1 MRPASSCLCPR
12 EAPLPVRTKIV
23 LLMHEKEW
31 RRQKCATGRLACLN
45 LAGSEIIPGLG
56 FDDNPRVKQLMAD
69 PAKRCVLL
77 YPGENAV
84 DLSVDPFPAKALGL
98 EVDPARVLEV
108 DPDQGRNQGPNQGPN
123 QSLNQVLE
131 RHLVVFIIDATW
143 SCSRAVLRAS
153 PGLLDLPRLMFR
165 PREKSRWIIKKQPA
179 DWCLS
184 TIEAI
189 HELLLALES
198 AGLDQYPD
206 KERLLAVFAAM
217 QAYQL
222 DRAAAGYNPRRKTKK
237 AQKRL
242 SAETGGPKQHE

>member
-1 MRPASSCLCPR
+1 MDRDNCYRCMRSASSCLCPT

-23 LLMHEKEW
+23 LLMHDKEW
-31 RRQKCATGRLACLN
+31 RRQKSGTGRLACLN

-56 FDDNPRVKQLMAD
+56 FDDNPRVMQLMAD

-77 YPGENAV
+77 YPGDDAV
-84 DLSVDPFPAKALGL
+84 DLSAEPFPAQALGL
-98 EVDPARVLEV
+98 DLAPRR
-108 DPDQGRNQGPNQGPN
+108 Q
-123 QSLNQVLE
+123 
-131 RHLVVFIIDATW
+131 LVVFIIDATW

-189 HELLLALES
+189 HELLLALEG
-198 AGLDQYPD
+198 AGLDSYPD
-206 KERLLAVFAAM
+206 KQRLLAVFAAM
-217 QAYQL
+217 QTYQI

-237 AQKRL
+237 AERR
-242 SAETGGPKQHE
+242 E

>member
-1 MRPASSCLCPR
+1 
-12 EAPLPVRTKIV
+12 
-23 LLMHEKEW
+23 MHDKEW
-31 RRQKCATGRLACLN
+31 RRQKSGTGRLACLN

-56 FDDNPRVKQLMAD
+56 FDEHPRVRELLED

-77 YPGENAV
+77 YPGDEAV
-84 DLSVDPFPAKALGL
+84 DLSSEPFPAEALGL
-98 EVDPARVLEV
+98 EPMPEPKPESSLK
-108 DPDQGRNQGPNQGPN
+108 PTQGSRKQ
-123 QSLNQVLE
+123 
-131 RHLVVFIIDATW
+131 LVVFIIDATW

-189 HELLLALES
+189 HELLLALEG
-198 AGLDQYPD
+198 AGLDTYPD
-206 KERLLAVFAAM
+206 KQRLLAVFAAM
-217 QAYQL
+217 QAYQI

-237 AQKRL
+237 AERREPACTDEV
-242 SAETGGPKQHE
+242 S

>member
-1 MRPASSCLCPR
+1 M
-12 EAPLPVRTKIV
+12 RTKIV

-56 FDDNPRVKQLMAD
+56 FDDNPRVRELLAD

-77 YPGENAV
+77 YPGDDAI
-84 DLSVDPFPAKALGL
+84 DLSSEPFPAQALGL
-98 EVDPARVLEV
+98 ETGPA
-108 DPDQGRNQGPNQGPN
+108 QGLNQGLIQGSNQCSNQGPNLVTGK
-123 QSLNQVLE
+123 
-131 RHLVVFIIDATW
+131 HLVVFIIDATW

-153 PGLLDLPRLMFR
+153 PGLLDLPRLMFK
-165 PREKSRWIIKKQPA
+165 PQEKSRWIIKKQPA

-189 HELLLALES
+189 HELLLALE
-198 AGLDQYPD
+198 AVGLDNYPD

-222 DRAAAGYNPRRKTKK
+222 DRASAGYNPRRKTKK
-237 AQKRL
+237 SQRRQ
-242 SAETGGPKQHE
+242 STITGEATT

>member
-1 MRPASSCLCPR
+1 MDRDNCYRCMRPASSCLCPK

-45 LAGSEIIPGLG
+45 LEGSEIIAGLG
-56 FDDNPRVKQLMAD
+56 FDDNLRVKELRSD

-84 DLSVDPFPAKALGL
+84 DLSSEPFPAQALGL
-98 EVDPARVLEV
+98 AVDSALGL
-108 DPDQGRNQGPNQGPN
+108 GRQ
-123 QSLNQVLE
+123 
-131 RHLVVFIIDATW
+131 LVVFIIDATW

-189 HELLLALES
+189 HELLLALET
-198 AGLDQYPD
+198 AGMDSYPD

-217 QAYQL
+217 QAYQI
-222 DRAAAGYNPRRKTKK
+222 DRASTGYNPRRKTKK
-237 AQKRL
+237 AQRRERTPT
-242 SAETGGPKQHE
+242 SGVTENG

>member
-1 MRPASSCLCPR
+1 
-12 EAPLPVRTKIV
+12 VRTKIV

-56 FDDNPRVKQLMAD
+56 FDDNPRVQELLTD
-69 PAKRCVLL
+69 QSKRCVLL
-77 YPGENAV
+77 YPGDGAV
-84 DLSVDPFPAKALGL
+84 DLSAEPFPAQALGL
-98 EVDPARVLEV
+98 GKGPEETRNPASVEIPGQLAGQ
-108 DPDQGRNQGPNQGPN
+108 DGMKQ
-123 QSLNQVLE
+123 
-131 RHLVVFIIDATW
+131 LVVFIIDATW

-153 PGLLDLPRLMFR
+153 PGLLELPRLMFR
-165 PREKSRWIIKKQPA
+165 PRQKSRWIIKKQPA

-189 HELLLALES
+189 HELLLALE
-198 AGLDQYPD
+198 AIGLDSYPD

-222 DRAAAGYNPRRKTKK
+222 DRASAGYNPRRKTKK
-237 AQKRL
+237 AQRRQ
-242 SAETGGPKQHE
+242 STPQGGENTHE